1 MFGGLTLKE
10 LASKTCRDV
19 VEDDAFGRAAQLA
32 YYFTLAFFPMLIF
45 VLSLMTFVP
54 GADNLVLGWLRTV
67 MPQDA
72 MSVVESWVKSVFRK
86 RSGSVLSFSLV
97 FSLWAASYGV
107 SALMAALNKAYEVE
121 EGRPFWKAQLV
132 ALGLTITLGLMVIGG
147 TFIIIVGEKSAGW
160 IAEQLNLE
168 STINLIWGVFNH
180 VVGFAMLAGG
190 MAIIY
195 YFAPNVK
202 QKWSW
207 TVPGTLF
214 ALLAFLVASFMFS
227 LYLRFVPSY
236 SLTYGSLG
244 TFIVL
249 MIWLYLLGLIMCI
262 GGEINAEIRRTAGE
276 RVVEKTKPEPK
287 AAR

>member
-1 MFGGLTLKE
+1 
-10 LASKTCRDV
+10 
-19 VEDDAFGRAAQLA
+19 
-32 YYFTLAFFPMLIF
+32 
-45 VLSLMTFVP
+45 
-54 GADNLVLGWLRTV
+54 
-67 MPQDA
+67 
-72 MSVVESWVKSVFRK
+72 
-86 RSGSVLSFSLV
+86 
-97 FSLWAASYGV
+97 
-107 SALMAALNKAYEVE
+107 
-121 EGRPFWKAQLV
+121 
-132 ALGLTITLGLMVIGG
+132 
-147 TFIIIVGEKSAGW
+147 
-160 IAEQLNLE
+160 
-168 STINLIWGVFNH
+168 
-180 VVGFAMLAGG
+180 MLAGG